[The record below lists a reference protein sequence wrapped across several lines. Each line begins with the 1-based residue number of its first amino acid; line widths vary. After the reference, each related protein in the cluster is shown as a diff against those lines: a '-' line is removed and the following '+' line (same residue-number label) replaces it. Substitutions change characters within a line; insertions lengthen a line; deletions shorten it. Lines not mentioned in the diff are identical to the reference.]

1 MDRLRQLGLEPGWIY
16 EAVVCTS
23 VDGVPHAIPAGVAT
37 DDFRS
42 VRLDLYD
49 TSRSLGAI
57 LAAGS
62 FVVDLPRDADAL
74 FRALHAPDELVFGR
88 AVVVDCPRLLDSAAT
103 IELTVSGTEA
113 REGLTRVI
121 GRVVEVTRRGDV
133 RLINRAA
140 PLLVESLILATRVDL
155 IGRDAV
161 LAQLDEHLRVAR
173 KVAPGS
179 TAAAALE
186 RLRRLLARPS

>member
-1 MDRLRQLGLEPGWIY
+1 MDRLRQLRLEPGWIY

-23 VDGVPHAIPAGVAT
+23 VDGAPHAAPAGVAT

-57 LAAGS
+57 RARGC
-62 FVVDLPRDADAL
+62 FVVDLPRDEHTL
-74 FRALHAPDELVFGR
+74 FRALYARDGLAFGHAT
-88 AVVVDCPRLLDSAAT
+88 AVDSPCLADAAAT
-103 IELTVSGTEA
+103 IELDLIDAEPMG
-113 REGLTRVI
+113 GLTRVV
-121 GRVVEVTRRGDV
+121 GRVVEVTRRADV

-140 PLLVESLILATRVDL
+140 PLLVESLILATRLDL

-161 LAQLDEHLRVAR
+161 LAQVDEHLRVAQ

-179 TAAAALE
+179 AAAEALE
-186 RLRRLLARPS
+186 RLRLRLARPS